1 MVGGLASR
9 PLCSAAA
16 ALVFNTSP
24 RHTSIGDVGGQ
35 AIAYAIL
42 GEAPPGSIG
51 GSDHAAADEAAS
63 QAIADLV
70 DAAQAAAEASL
81 EAAEGPKRSSASPL
95 AVLHLADC
103 GLGPRAAAG
112 FAAVLA
118 SARCALRQLWLGGN
132 PLTAEGAAA
141 VASGASQAGTLER
154 LCRLDNDGRC
164 SRATSRT
171 VPCIA

>member
-1 MVGGLASR
+1 MVLHSRSLCALGSAHSRWSSSTPTKPRRAPAAS
-9 PLCSAAA
+9 
-16 ALVFNTSP
+16 ALLSSSGTSLSTLHLG
-24 RHTSIGDVGGQ
+24 HTSIGDVGGQ

-95 AVLHLADC
+95 AV
-103 GLGPRAAAG
+103 
-112 FAAVLA
+112 V
-118 SARCALRQLWLGGN
+118 
-132 PLTAEGAAA
+132 
-141 VASGASQAGTLER
+141 
-154 LCRLDNDGRC
+154 
-164 SRATSRT
+164 
-171 VPCIA
+171 